1 MAISLNLDDLPV
13 LEGSTAETQRIYLIR
28 HGQSTLNLPD
38 ADGVQRV
45 QGTSLQV
52 ELTPLGAAQAQ
63 RLQEKLIPRIEHLDL
78 KLISSNAT
86 RALQTMK
93 VFSEHFGQ
101 EVDIYPGLRELGS
114 EGWEGQRKEA
124 AYKAAYKIWSSLS
137 PKDKF
142 TAPKM
147 PGGESPIEVVQ
158 RAINDLDTAVH
169 SAAGKTI
176 FGVCHDMT
184 SNVLYIYLNKKIEN
198 LSAQPGE
205 ELPYINIDNCD
216 ILLIEVPTGKSVEE
230 GQVTAL
236 IKTGVSAA
244 SSPK

>member
-1 MAISLNLDDLPV
+1 MTTSLNLDDLPI
-13 LEGSTAETQRIYLIR
+13 LEGSTTEIQRIYLIR
-28 HGQSTLNLPD
+28 HGQSVLNLPD

-63 RLQEKLIPRIEHLDL
+63 RLHEKLIPRIRHLDL

-86 RALQTMK
+86 RAQQTMQI
-93 VFSEHFGQ
+93 FSEYFGQ
-101 EVDIYPGLRELGS
+101 EVDICPGLRELGS
-114 EGWEGQRKEA
+114 ADWEGQRKEA
-124 AYKAAYKIWSSLS
+124 AYHTAYKVWHSLS

-158 RAINDLDTAVH
+158 RAINDLDKVIQ

-176 FGVCHDMT
+176 LGVCHDMT
-184 SNVLYIYLNKKIEN
+184 SNVLSIYLNHRIEN
-198 LSAQPGE
+198 LSIEPGK
-205 ELPYINIDNCD
+205 ELPYIDIANCD
-216 ILLIEVPTGKSVEE
+216 IILLEVPTGESVEK
-230 GQVTAL
+230 GKVTAL
-236 IKTGVSAA
+236 IKTGA
-244 SSPK
+244 